1 MMTKVLLGFQVFT
14 SSLIHLL
21 CCGLP
26 LLLSI
31 GGGLGIF
38 MAIQAYTSVLFV
50 IQLIVFGLTF
60 YQLYKPAIKLRKGI
74 RNQRLA
80 FWFISV
86 VSIILFFYPP
96 LHWFKSEETQLKQAQ
111 MERFF
116 KNKTR

>member
-1 MMTKVLLGFQVFT
+1 MTKVLLGFQVVT
-14 SSLIHLL
+14 SSLIHLF

-26 LLLSI
+26 LFLSI
-31 GGGLGIF
+31 SSGLGIF

-50 IQLIVFGLTF
+50 VQIIVFGLTF

-74 RNQRLA
+74 RKQRVV
-80 FWFISV
+80 FWFISI

-96 LHWFKSEETQLKQAQ
+96 VHWFKSEETQLKQAQ

-116 KNKTR
+116 KHKTR